1 LERDLHER
9 VAAVFGPQVGAED
22 REVDGRDLVRVEEAI
37 AWQFEEPEVGR
48 DGAPLRPVASE
59 PGVGAQ
65 QGERQDLATFCAATT
80 ASATTTTRRINR
92 FMPRA

>member
-1 LERDLHER
+1 M
-9 VAAVFGPQVGAED
+9 FGPQVGAEHC
-22 REVDGRDLVRVEEAI
+22 EVDDGDLLGFEVAI
-37 AWQFEEPEVGR
+37 AWQFEELEIGR

-65 QGERQDLATFCAATT
+65 QGECQDLATFCAATT

-92 FMPRA
+92 FMARA